1 MKQLLT
7 FTFPLFIALTIQA
20 QTSTITGNVM
30 VTFNYINNKADAG
43 ADVRLWNISKSYKN
57 DFGFVKTDSV
67 ISTTCDIS
75 GNFTLKNIPAGEY
88 ILYVSS
94 KSTIAD
100 PFNIYNN
107 LVNSL
112 VDPIKTMTGFD
123 IEAHKPELRKQIDDL
138 FNESI
143 ELSKEKKFK
152 KYEKVNK
159 DMNQKIDEFISSFP
173 GGVKL
178 FLDFFNGKTTQKEF
192 KRITV
197 KQGVDENYAIKFDQ
211 KY

>member
-7 FTFPLFIALTIQA
+7 STFLLLIAFTIKA

-30 VTFNYINNKADAG
+30 VTFNYNYNKADAG
-43 ADVRLWNISKSYKN
+43 SDIRLWNINKSYKN

-75 GNFTLKNIPAGEY
+75 GNFTLKNIPAGDY
-88 ILYVSS
+88 ILYINST
-94 KSTIAD
+94 STIAN
-100 PFNIYNN
+100 PFKIYNN
-107 LVNSL
+107 LVNTL

-123 IEAHKPELRKQIDDL
+123 IETHKPELRKQIDVL

-178 FLDFFNGKTTQKEF
+178 FLDFFSGKTTQKEF

-197 KQGVDENYAIKFDQ
+197 KQGIDENYAIKFDQ
-211 KY
+211 KH

>member
-7 FTFPLFIALTIQA
+7 LIFSLFIILTVAA
-20 QTSTITGNVM
+20 QTSTITGSVM
-30 VTFNYINNKADAG
+30 VTYNYVNNKADAG
-43 ADVRLWNISKSYKN
+43 ADVRLWDINKSYKN

-67 ISTTCDIS
+67 ISTTCGIN
-75 GNFTLKNIPAGEY
+75 GNFTFKNVPAGEY

-94 KSTIAD
+94 KATIAD

-107 LVNSL
+107 LINTL

-123 IEAHKPELRKQIDDL
+123 IETHKSELRKQIDEL

-143 ELSKEKKFK
+143 KLSKEKKFK

>member
-43 ADVRLWNISKSYKN
+43 ADVRLWSISKSYKN

-173 GGVKL
+173 GGVQL

-197 KQGVDENYAIKFDQ
+197 KQGIDDNYAIKFDQ